1 MEAKEAKK
9 NTQSKCS
16 RNFLITLNEVD
27 KYEKVHNY
35 LLGLKSLNYY
45 IATKEIAPTT
55 NHPHIHIYC
64 QFENSIRLSMSKLC
78 GAHLDKCYGSPQQN
92 LDYIHKV
99 KEPEKKGEIFDE
111 WGELKEKGGLR
122 IRDIKN
128 MDKDERDDLNAN
140 LYNIA
145 KKITLEESVKL
156 TLEDFT
162 KKIKVYYIWGVPG
175 IGKTDK
181 AKELIKEEFK
191 RTGEKYFNNVKFIN
205 EFWIGAGPD
214 EKIALYDDFRD
225 SHMKPSEFINFID
238 YNVHTMN
245 VKNGFQRNNYNFIVI
260 TSVQDPTLL
269 YENMSNRDEPMNQ
282 WMRRMEI
289 IHLTKYGNV
298 KRPPVK
304 LGLDDL

>member
-1 MEAKEAKK
+1 M
-9 NTQSKCS
+9 T
-16 RNFLITLNEVD
+16 
-27 KYEKVHNY
+27 
-35 LLGLKSLNYY
+35 
-45 IATKEIAPTT
+45 
-55 NHPHIHIYC
+55 
-64 QFENSIRLSMSKLC
+64 KLC
-78 GAHLDKCYGSPQQN
+78 GAHLDKCFGSPQQN
-92 LDYIHKV
+92 VDYINKV
-99 KEPEKKGEIFDE
+99 KEPEKRGTIFDE

-122 IRDIKN
+122 IKDIKN
-128 MDKDERDDLNAN
+128 MDKEERDDLNAN

-145 KKITLEESVKL
+145 KKITLEETVKL

-162 KKIKVYYIWGVPG
+162 KKVKVYYIWGIPG

-260 TSVQDPTLL
+260 TSVQDPTCL
-269 YENMSNRDEPMNQ
+269 YENMANRDEPMNQ

-298 KRPPVK
+298 KRPAVK
-304 LGLDDL
+304 MSLDDL